1 MPPQPGVRAL
11 GESTRID
18 THPTTSAD
26 FVVASNIGGIAL
38 DTNLL
43 TRPTQRRLVALWCEQ
58 AGQKIAVLPQVR
70 NELMQRGVRTGRS
83 VAVRIEAW
91 KALLEEPATPYRPVS
106 LDGPDADLCEQV
118 LTSLTVPCFPQLSS
132 ADEIPANSDAVIIA
146 ESVACG
152 MKMLVT
158 NNMRSL
164 DHAEV
169 NGLVKELWGRDK
181 LLVHADAAMVDAHQH
196 GEAARELLRLALASC
211 WPEQEPSSP
220 SHADLRAVEGRVASL
235 CDRPR
240 RRWLAHGVGQ
250 DRQSFRD
257 RRRSRADR
265 RLGTGVGVRIPS
277 PRPMSA
283 FSHPGYARAES
294 THRCWPGSAEE

>member
-18 THPTTSAD
+18 TRPTTSAD

-58 AGQKIAVLPQVR
+58 AGQQIAVLPQVR

-91 KALLEEPATPYRPVS
+91 EALLEEPATPYRPVS
-106 LDGPDADLCEQV
+106 LDGPDVDLCERV
-118 LTSLTVPCFPQLSS
+118 LASLTVPCFPQLSS

-181 LLVHADAAMVDAHQH
+181 VLVHADVAMVDAHQH

-235 CDRPR
+235 CDRLVGAGLPMVSAKIANR
-240 RRWLAHGVGQ
+240 FETDADLAQIVASAQALACESTVLAHE
-250 DRQSFRD
+250 
-257 RRRSRADR
+257 
-265 RLGTGVGVRIPS
+265 RLFSSWVRKGRVDAS
-277 PRPMSA
+277 MLA
-283 FSHPGYARAES
+283 QV
-294 THRCWPGSAEE
+294 AEE